1 MKIQQA
7 LAQQFGLMYKVV
19 TANLDGMTRRH
30 SLAPPS
36 PRGNCADSVFQGKL
50 LDADPVNGWTIQDG
64 KLYLNFNAELNG
76 VFRGDPKGFIA
87 KADKNWPKLDR

>member
-1 MKIQQA
+1 MKIQQT

-30 SLAPPS
+30 SLAQPS
-36 PRGNCADSVFQGKL
+36 PGGNCGDGVSQGKI

-64 KLYLNFNAELNG
+64 KLYLNFSAELNG
-76 VFRGDPKGFIA
+76 VFRGDPEGFNS
-87 KADKNWPKLDR
+87 KADRNWPKLDR